1 MIFLFTGVPGASK
14 TINAI
19 KFINE
24 DDQFAGRP
32 IYYHNIREVKKS
44 NDKGVEILRENWNL
58 LDNDQALKWY
68 ELPKGSVVVFDE
80 CQDIFPVNTSRKGAP
95 SESLSLFAKHRHYG
109 IDIFLI
115 TQEPRNVDAFVR
127 RLVGL
132 HRHHARHFGTKK
144 IKIHEWQNRCC
155 EDVHDYHQKQ
165 ESLITQS
172 SIDSKYF
179 GVYHSAE
186 VHTHKSRLP
195 WFKLSLIATGILII
209 PFLIY
214 LAWSSIMDVP
224 SLSDSPDASLSSDS
238 NYSHHVQQQPAIG
251 QNNENSDDWLLLH
264 KPRIAGLDFTAPIY
278 DSVREV
284 KDYPRP
290 SCIYNHNRDICSC
303 YTQQATKMNIPK
315 DMCMSI
321 LQDGF
326 FDYAKQPGRSQQRLK
341 QPAARRGDSNASKI

>member
-24 DDQFAGRP
+24 DNQFAGRP

-44 NDKGVEILRENWNL
+44 NEKGVEVLRENWNL
-58 LDNDQALKWY
+58 LDNEQALKWY

-95 SESLSLFAKHRHYG
+95 AESLSLFAKHRHYG

-132 HRHHARHFGTKK
+132 HRHHARHFGTQK

-155 EDVHDYHQKQ
+155 EDVHDWHQKQ
-165 ESLITQS
+165 ESLVTQS

-195 WFKLSLIATGILII
+195 WMKLSLICFAFLLI
-209 PFLIY
+209 PTLVY
-214 LAWSSIMDVP
+214 YAWSSISDIDTITNDAEIHASNSP
-224 SLSDSPDASLSSDS
+224 YSSEIGSLGSQRD
-238 NYSHHVQQQPAIG
+238 
-251 QNNENSDDWLLLH
+251 NSDNWLLQH

-284 KDYPRP
+284 KEYPVP
-290 SCIYNHNRDICSC
+290 SCIYNHNRDVCSC
-303 YTQQATKMNIPK
+303 YTQQATKMNVPR
-315 DMCMSI
+315 DTCMHI
-321 LQDGF
+321 IKDGF
-326 FDYAKQPGRSQQRLK
+326 FDYSRQPDRIQQRLK
-341 QPAARRGDSNASKI
+341 QPAARRGDSSASKI